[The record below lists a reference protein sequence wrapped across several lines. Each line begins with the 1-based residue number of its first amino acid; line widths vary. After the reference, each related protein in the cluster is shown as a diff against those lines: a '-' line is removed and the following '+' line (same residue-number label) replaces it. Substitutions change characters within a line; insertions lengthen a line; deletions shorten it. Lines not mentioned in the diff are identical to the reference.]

1 MMRPDVYVIVLD
13 TVRASEAAT
22 GMPWLAAW
30 AAREAVTYP
39 RAMSVS
45 PWTLPAHASLF
56 TARYPCEHGA
66 HELHQHLGPVL
77 PTMAEWFREQGYRT
91 GAVSANAWVSP
102 EIGLGRGFDA
112 FVRAWQLARADTQ
125 IARITKASQHLPHH
139 RKVLRVL
146 ASGRPA
152 DALNMSYRWVRRRL
166 RYGDFAAG
174 SVNRE
179 ALRLVAGARSAPL
192 LLFVNYMEAHAPY
205 WGPARYRRKL
215 LPPGVGSR
223 RARRI
228 PQSSSRV
235 NAGAARLEPGDLA
248 VLRALYLAE
257 LRYLDERLEQLLGG
271 IDERRGLDGAVVV
284 VLSDH
289 GDNIGEHG
297 LLGHNYSIWETLLHV
312 PLLIRFPGGE
322 GGGRRDRRLA
332 QTVDVLPTVAEA
344 VGGRLGA
351 KVAGRSLRAAGPREL
366 AVAEYLGPMP
376 SLDTLRRKYPGAD
389 VARFDRALRALRTA
403 DNQKLIWD
411 STGEHHLYD
420 LAADPAET
428 LNLAVDRPERS
439 AELAG
444 LLAGWVREH
453 ATDVR
458 AGGPDAPMDD
468 AIRRQL
474 EAMGYLAG

>member
-1 MMRPDVYVIVLD
+1 MAQPDVYVIVLD
-13 TVRASEAAT
+13 TARAAEAAT

-30 AAREAVTYP
+30 AAREAVAYP
-39 RAMSVS
+39 RGMSVA

-56 TARYPCEHGA
+56 TGRYPSEHGA
-66 HELHQHLGPVL
+66 HELRHHLGPAL
-77 PTMAEWFREQGYRT
+77 PTMAEWFQEQGYRT
-91 GAVSANAWVSP
+91 AAVSANGWVSP
-102 EIGLGRGFDA
+102 EIGLGRGFDE
-112 FVRAWQLARADTQ
+112 FVRVWQLARADTE
-125 IARITKASQHLPHH
+125 IARVAKASQHLPAH
-139 RKVLRVL
+139 RKAMRVV
-146 ASGRPA
+146 ATRRPA
-152 DALNMSYRWVRRRL
+152 DALNMSYRWLRRRL

-174 SVNRE
+174 SVNRQ
-179 ALRLVAGARSAPL
+179 ALLLAAEARSAPL
-192 LLFVNYMEAHAPY
+192 FLFVNYMEAHAPY

-215 LPPGVGSR
+215 LPPGVGR
-223 RARRI
+223 KRARRI

-235 NAGAARLEPGDLA
+235 NAGVARLEADDLA

-257 LRYLDERLEQLLGG
+257 LRYLDERLQQLLCG
-271 IDERRGLDGAVVV
+271 IEERRGLGGATVV

-297 LLGHNYSIWETLLHV
+297 LLGHNYSVWETLLHV
-312 PLLIRFPGGE
+312 PLLVRFPDGE
-322 GGGRRDRRLA
+322 DAGRRDPRLA

-351 KVAGRSLRAAGPREL
+351 RVAGRSLRTAEPRDL

-389 VARFDRALRALRTA
+389 VARFDRAFRALRTA
-403 DNQKLIWD
+403 DDEKLIWD

-428 LNLAVDRPERS
+428 VNLAVERPERS
-439 AELAG
+439 AELAS
-444 LLAGWVREH
+444 LLTGWVHEH
-453 ATDVR
+453 AADAR
-458 AGGPDAPMDD
+458 ASAPDAPMDD
-468 AIRRQL
+468 DIRRQL